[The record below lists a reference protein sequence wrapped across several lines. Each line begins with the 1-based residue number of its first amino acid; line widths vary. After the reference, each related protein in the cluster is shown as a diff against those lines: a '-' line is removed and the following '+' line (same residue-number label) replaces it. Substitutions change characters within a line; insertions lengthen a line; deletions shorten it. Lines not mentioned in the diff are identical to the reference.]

1 MDPWWRSTA
10 PEWEA
15 FYAWNVAGFPGKIP
29 GPQVKGETMG
39 LFRRKPKV
47 EAEPEPERCPLCN
60 ERVPDG
66 ADECAMC
73 GADLKALRPWSEGRD
88 RRPATHA

>member
-1 MDPWWRSTA
+1 
-10 PEWEA
+10 
-15 FYAWNVAGFPGKIP
+15 
-29 GPQVKGETMG
+29 MG

-47 EAEPEPERCPLCN
+47 EAEPERCPLCA

-73 GADLKALRPWSEGRD
+73 GADLKALRPRSDHRAGGPVERV
-88 RRPATHA
+88 